1 VRNNL
6 LSSKN
11 LRSLIYY
18 KTPYI
23 PLACDPGSSYQA
35 GPLRL
40 LHYNQPM
47 GRIRILSDQVANQ
60 IAAGEVV
67 ERPASVV
74 KELLENSIDAGA
86 TRIRIDIEAGG
97 RKLIRI
103 TDNGHGM
110 VPDDALLCFER
121 HATSKLRTSDDL
133 LSIATLGFR
142 GEALPSIASVARVTL
157 ETRSAPPDP
166 EPTSSPDATRP
177 EAADTTGTLIEIAG
191 GNILRVDPAGLPQGT
206 TITVRDLFFNT
217 PARRKF
223 LKSEPTEL
231 AHIAALVTH
240 YALAHPSRH
249 FELHT
254 ATQALL
260 IAPAV
265 SSTSDRLFQIFG
277 RDTSALMLPLA
288 AELDFRH
295 GGLPEPPPW
304 KRDPD
309 YQPPD
314 PGFLRVSGF
323 VSKPELQKLNRN
335 SVYVFVNHR
344 LIRDRLVLHALTE
357 AYRNIIPPTSFPV
370 VLLFLDMPPEE
381 VDVNVHPAK
390 TEVRFRQPA
399 FVHDFLRDT
408 VRTALMEARPAASF
422 AQALHGGPSDL
433 ASSLNID
440 VSPLPGEPSPNRE
453 GTRTTTAQNHS
464 LRQNSGTLYRP
475 EASSLSRLDQP
486 ILDPQLAPTHFD
498 GGPHRN
504 GQSEPDPDD
513 LDTVPFTL
521 ASLHLPPAPGRL
533 SFNTADSI
541 PVGYPD
547 PHAIDPEPTSTQAG
561 SPHVADT
568 LAALS
573 TLKPLGQIRDSF
585 ILATDEEGLWIIDQ
599 HVAHERIL
607 FERILRER
615 TTEQVQRQRLLMPL
629 LIDLLPAQMIR
640 FADLAAELDRNGF
653 EAEPFGPRTLAIK
666 AAPVGLEGRELE
678 LTLEDLLSTPSP
690 DQQTENAD
698 TRRRRIAASIAC
710 HAAIKINTPLDA
722 AKIAWLLE
730 ALAGTEHPT
739 SCPHGRPIALRYS
752 HRDINRAF
760 QRT

>member
-1 VRNNL
+1 
-6 LSSKN
+6 
-11 LRSLIYY
+11 
-18 KTPYI
+18 
-23 PLACDPGSSYQA
+23 
-35 GPLRL
+35 
-40 LHYNQPM
+40 M

-74 KELLENSIDAGA
+74 KELLENSLDAGA
-86 TRIRIDIEAGG
+86 TRIRVDVEAGG

-103 TDNGHGM
+103 SDNGHGM
-110 VPDDALLCFER
+110 VRDDALLCFER

-133 LSIATLGFR
+133 LSISTLGFR

-157 ETRSAPPDP
+157 ETRAGTAAGTGGESAAPL
-166 EPTSSPDATRP
+166 EDA
-177 EAADTTGTLIEIAG
+177 GTVIEISG
-191 GNILRVDPAGLPQGT
+191 GNILRADPAGVPVGT

-240 YALAHPSRH
+240 YALAHPERH

-260 IAPAV
+260 VAPAV
-265 SSTSDRLFQIFG
+265 GSSSDRLFQIFG
-277 RDTSALMLPLA
+277 RDTSGLMLPLA
-288 AELDFRH
+288 AELSFRH

-304 KRDPD
+304 KREPD
-309 YQPPD
+309 YQAPD
-314 PGFLRVSGF
+314 PGFFRISGF

-335 SVYVFVNHR
+335 SIYIFVNHR
-344 LIRDRLVLHALTE
+344 LIRDRLVLHSLTE

-370 VLLFLDMPPEE
+370 VLLFLDLPPEE

-399 FVHDFLRDT
+399 FIHDFLRDT
-408 VRTALMEARPAASF
+408 VRTALIQARPAASF
-422 AQALHGGPSDL
+422 TSALHGGPSDL
-433 ASSLNID
+433 ASTLNID
-440 VSPLPGEPSPNRE
+440 VSPLPGEPSPDRNASRP
-453 GTRTTTAQNHS
+453 RNPAAQNGS
-464 LRQNSGTLYRP
+464 LWTNGTLYRP
-475 EASSLSRLDQP
+475 GASPLAGIDRP
-486 ILDPQLAPTHFD
+486 VFDPQLAPTTWG
-498 GGPHRN
+498 GGPYGN
-504 GQSEPDPDD
+504 GQSEADPEDH
-513 LDTVPFTL
+513 DTVPFTL
-521 ASLHLPPAPGRL
+521 AAPQLPPATGRL
-533 SFNTADSI
+533 TLDAALPI
-541 PVGYPD
+541 AVGYPD
-547 PHAIDPEPTSTQAG
+547 PHTSGPQVHPAQDPEPMPAFGG
-561 SPHVADT
+561 SPHLADT

-573 TLKPLGQIRDSF
+573 TLKPLGQLRDSF
-585 ILATDEEGLWIIDQ
+585 ILATNEEGLWIIDQ

-607 FERILRER
+607 FEKVMRER
-615 TTEQVQRQRLLMPL
+615 TIENVQRQRLLMPL
-629 LIDLLPAQMIR
+629 LVELLPAQMVR
-640 FADLAAELDRNGF
+640 FAELAEEFDRNGF

-678 LTLEDLLSTPSP
+678 LTLEDLLSAPSP
-690 DQQTENAD
+690 DGQTENAD

-710 HAAIKINTPLDA
+710 HAAIKINTPLEPT
-722 AKIAWLLE
+722 KIAWLLE
-730 ALAGTEHPT
+730 ALARTEHPT

-752 HRDINRAF
+752 HRDISRAF